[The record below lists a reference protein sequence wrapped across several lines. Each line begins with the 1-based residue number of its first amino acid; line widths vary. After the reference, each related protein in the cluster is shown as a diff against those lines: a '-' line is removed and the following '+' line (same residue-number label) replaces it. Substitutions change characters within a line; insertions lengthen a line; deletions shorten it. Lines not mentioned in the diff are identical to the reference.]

1 MRSTKLLIFGSP
13 KAPSIQRLGGLKL
26 PSSRGALHAV
36 IENGNDTESK
46 WVVYAAL
53 RTGDVSVLPRV
64 KQLLAV
70 GDRQLPESAIA
81 SQLRFVSDPFAV
93 PVPDLITILQSA
105 PGELTRECVLTALG
119 EELKDTRAVPALAV
133 HLLDP
138 DLPASYR
145 AVQFGGSRSASFEIG
160 PEIRPANTLAAL
172 AIQNIMWRRWAKS
185 QKVAYSET

>member
-1 MRSTKLLIFGSP
+1 MKIRSTKLLIFGSP

-46 WVVYAAL
+46 WAVYAAL

-81 SQLRFVSDPFAV
+81 SQLRFVSDPLA
-93 PVPDLITILQSA
+93 VPDLITILQSA

-119 EELKDTRAVPALAV
+119 EELKDTRTVPTLAV
-133 HLLDP
+133 HSWTLIYP
-138 DLPASYR
+138 PA
-145 AVQFGGSRSASFEIG
+145 I
-160 PEIRPANTLAAL
+160 AL
-172 AIQNIMWRRWAKS
+172 
-185 QKVAYSET
+185 